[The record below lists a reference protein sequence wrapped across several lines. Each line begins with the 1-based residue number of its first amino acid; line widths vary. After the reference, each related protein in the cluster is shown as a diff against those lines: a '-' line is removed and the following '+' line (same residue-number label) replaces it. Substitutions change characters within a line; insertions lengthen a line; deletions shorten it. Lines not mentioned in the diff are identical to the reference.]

1 MLNEKKKKMYT
12 FSCQNMVMQK
22 MLFKIFTKKVKIHSS
37 VFLFPISNIAGYW
50 EEVLITDICYMKTKS
65 KRRKRWICSFPKQN
79 SPIISLTQGL
89 FFQEVISLTAIALIP
104 SELPLGH
111 LRDSLINGH
120 PCKPNSSPLQN

>member
-1 MLNEKKKKMYT
+1 MD
-12 FSCQNMVMQK
+12 MQK

-50 EEVLITDICYMKTKS
+50 EEVLITDICYIKTTS
-65 KRRKRWICSFPKQN
+65 KRRRWICSFPKQK

-89 FFQEVISLTAIALIP
+89 LFQEVISLTAIALIP

-120 PCKPNSSPLQN
+120 PYKPNS